1 MPLFRDPT
9 TGVEMTYAFADA
21 LLRRAL
27 IAVGHADVANGQH
40 SLRRGGGT
48 AACAVG
54 GRYVSACLG
63 NWQSDCDA
71 RYLFPLRDRVEAA
84 TLEMAR
90 IVSGPLADRAG
101 SVVVRR

>member
-1 MPLFRDPT
+1 
-9 TGVEMTYAFADA
+9 

-27 IAVGHADVANGQH
+27 IAVGHADVAHGQH

-63 NWQSDCDA
+63 NWQSACDA

-84 TLEMAR
+84 TLEMGR